1 MLSPQFSRLPCL
13 ELEVIESCTPGQMFL
28 VCAHVLPL
36 GKELKQGNW
45 GCSSEMERSPRVVR
59 APGSIPMPIGKPGF
73 FGTEVKG
80 SGFLGFSHT
89 GSAGQ
94 AWEEVRVTGVLTGKP
109 AGG

>member
-1 MLSPQFSRLPCL
+1 MLSPQFSRLSCL
-13 ELEVIESCTPGQMFL
+13 ELKVMEACTLGQMFL

-36 GKELKQGNW
+36 GEELKQGNW
-45 GCSSEMERSPRVVR
+45 GCSSETECSPRVVR

-73 FGTEVKG
+73 LGIEVKV
-80 SGFLGFSHT
+80 SGFLGFSHI

-94 AWEEVRVTGVLTGKP
+94 AWEEVGVTGILTGKP